1 MAGFWSRRHVL
12 SRREL
17 CGGALVL
24 AGGAVAGRLALRLPA
39 ARHAAPIVGL
49 AGDAPF
55 AFLSTASTPQGTAF
69 SVHVRDL
76 GGTTGAATFNKQRIA
91 LAPLDGYLVALFG
104 AGQPAGDES
113 ELDAGD
119 YSVHVDLSGPSG
131 APTSFDLP
139 LTVSTTQFT
148 EDAVEIP
155 DNLLWLL
162 GPDVQ
167 GHEAQQLA
175 QMYGALTPTAL
186 WSGLFDQPV
195 QGEITTQF
203 GEARSYN
210 NGPIVGHHSG
220 TDIAVPAGTPIPAC
234 AGGRV
239 AFAGPLQV
247 RGNFTAIDH
256 GFGVFSGY
264 AHQSEIDVQVG
275 QLVNR
280 GDIIGR
286 VGTTGL
292 STGPHL
298 HWECAVNGMN
308 VDALR
313 WTRTLL
319 P

>member
-1 MAGFWSRRHVL
+1 MAEFWSRRRVL
-12 SRREL
+12 NRREL
-17 CGGALVL
+17 CGGALLL
-24 AGGAVAGRLALRLPA
+24 AGGAVAGKLALRLPA
-39 ARHAAPIVGL
+39 ARHSQPIVGL
-49 AGDAPF
+49 AGEAPF

-69 SVHVRDL
+69 SLHVRDL
-76 GGTTGAATFNKQRIA
+76 GTMTGTASFNGQRIA
-91 LAPLDGYLVALFG
+91 LAPLNGYLVALFG

-113 ELDAGD
+113 ELAAGD
-119 YSVHVDLSGPSG
+119 YNVHVALNGLSG
-131 APTSFDLP
+131 APAAFDLP

-155 DNLLWLL
+155 DDLLWLL

-167 GHEAQQLA
+167 GAEASQLA
-175 QMYGALTPTAL
+175 QMYGLVTPRAL

-210 NGPIVGHHSG
+210 GGPIVGHHSG

-234 AGGRV
+234 ASGRV

-256 GFGVFSGY
+256 GLGVYSGY
-264 AHQSEIDVQVG
+264 AHQAEIDVQAG
-275 QLVNR
+275 QLVQR
-280 GDIIGR
+280 GDIIGK

-313 WTRTLL
+313 WTSVLM